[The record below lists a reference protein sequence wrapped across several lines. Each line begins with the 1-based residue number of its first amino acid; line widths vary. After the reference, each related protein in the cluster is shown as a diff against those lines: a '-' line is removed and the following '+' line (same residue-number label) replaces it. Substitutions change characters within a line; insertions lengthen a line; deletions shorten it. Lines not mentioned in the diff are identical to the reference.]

1 MKSKKMKSNQM
12 YCVKCK
18 CPVSSKTKPILKSMK
33 NGRVAWTGKCA
44 CGCKLFRITRM
55 HKSKSKSKSKKR
67 SDGRR
72 KKSKR
77 KSRAKSRK

>member
-1 MKSKKMKSNQM
+1 MRSNQM

-18 CPVSSKTKPILKSMK
+18 FPVSSKTKPKLKSMK
-33 NGRVAWTGKCA
+33 NGRVAWTGKCR
-44 CGCKLFRITRM
+44 CGCKLFRITGM
-55 HKSKSKSKSKKR
+55 HKSKSKKR

-77 KSRAKSRK
+77 KSRGKSRK

>member
-33 NGRVAWTGKCA
+33 NGRVALTGKCG
-44 CGCKLFRITRM
+44 CGCKLFRITGM
-55 HKSKSKSKSKKR
+55 HKSKSKSKKR

>member
-44 CGCKLFRITRM
+44 CGCKLFRITGM
-55 HKSKSKSKSKKR
+55 HKSKSKSKKR